1 MVSLTLQPRW
11 MRPFIEEPKVDDE
24 VQPQKKQ
31 SLPWVAI
38 LLLILAITGFV
49 LQGIIILQS
58 PSILF
63 AVAALYIILIRP
75 RTASIFLLVLYTTL
89 LVLQV
94 SLLASRWTFDNFNLI
109 VAIYLFN
116 IGITLVSIV
125 AVVNLPL
132 RDPVLPRDGISQP
145 FTTPTSALKSP
156 EDDLTLWQWMS
167 VSWMSSLISLGKKR
181 QLNEEDVWFLGHEFQ
196 HRHLHDA
203 FRELHGTVVR
213 RLLRAN
219 WHDLALLTILAI
231 LELAANYSAP
241 ILLQQLLKAMG
252 NLKNEIKPAITFAL
266 LILVAELVS
275 AQSSVFSL
283 WFGRRAYERSRG
295 EMITMLFEKTL
306 NRKIVATIK
315 DKDENE
321 VDENSNEETDSGN
334 TPNGNGSS
342 ETQGLLN
349 GHDNQSDEKQT
360 FLSKVLK
367 PFRRSKKPTPMTED
381 NAPASMG
388 KILNLM
394 RGDVY
399 EVSGVYIMA

>member
-1 MVSLTLQPRW
+1 
-11 MRPFIEEPKVDDE
+11 MRPFIEESKADDE
-24 VQPQKKQ
+24 VQPQKNQ
-31 SLPWVAI
+31 RLPWVAI

-49 LQGIIILQS
+49 LQALVIIQS
-58 PSILF
+58 PSILL
-63 AVAALYIILIRP
+63 AVAAFYLILFRP
-75 RTASIFLLVLYTTL
+75 RTASIFLFVLYTAL
-89 LVLQV
+89 FVLQV
-94 SLLASRWTFDNFNLI
+94 ALLASRWDFKIFNAA
-109 VAIYLFN
+109 VAIYLVN
-116 IGITLVSIV
+116 IGITLISIV

-132 RDPVLPRDGISQP
+132 RDPALPREGISP
-145 FTTPTSALKSP
+145 AFTPPTSDLRTP

-167 VSWMSSLISLGKKR
+167 VSWMSSLISVGKKR
-181 QLNEEDVWFLGHEFQ
+181 QLNEEDVWFLGYEFQ
-196 HRHLHDA
+196 HRQLHDA

-219 WHDLALLTILAI
+219 WHDLAILTILAL

-252 NLKNEIKPAITFAL
+252 NLKYETKPAVTWAL
-266 LILVAELVS
+266 SILVVRLVA
-275 AQSSVFSL
+275 AQSDVFSL
-283 WFGRRAYERSRG
+283 WYGRRAYERSRG

-306 NRKIVATIK
+306 NRKIVATIE
-315 DKDENE
+315 DKEQKENE
-321 VDENSNEETDSGN
+321 TSSDEETDTDN
-334 TPNGNGSS
+334 TPNANGTS

-349 GHDNQSDEKQT
+349 GQDNKSDEKQT

-367 PFRRSKKPTPMTED
+367 PFRRSKRPAPMTED

-399 EVSGVYIMA
+399 EVSGFYTIEETTH

>member
-1 MVSLTLQPRW
+1 MFSFTLQPRW
-11 MRPFIEEPKVDDE
+11 MGPFIEEPRVDDE
-24 VQPQKKQ
+24 VQPQKKR

-38 LLLILAITGFV
+38 LLLILAIVGFV

-63 AVAALYIILIRP
+63 ALAALYIILVRP

-89 LVLQV
+89 FVLQV

-132 RDPVLPRDGISQP
+132 RDSVLPRDGISQP
-145 FTTPTSALKSP
+145 FTTPTSTLKSP

-231 LELAANYSAP
+231 LELVANYSAP

-252 NLKNEIKPAITFAL
+252 NLKYEIKPAITFAL
-266 LILVAELVS
+266 LILVAELIS

-315 DKDENE
+315 DENE
-321 VDENSNEETDSGN
+321 NDENSNEGTDSGN
-334 TPNGNGSS
+334 TPNENGSN

-349 GHDNQSDEKQT
+349 GHDNKVDEKQT

-399 EVSGVYIMA
+399 EVSGVYTMA